1 MTFRALRVVILALCA
16 AAAADASQAPPPAA
30 APSAPAAVASAELPF
45 AIEGPAPPVLP
56 ERIARDDAGRA
67 TIRAI
72 RLAEPLRVDGR
83 LEEAVYRQER
93 AVSDFIQTEPVEGG
107 PATEKTELWI
117 MFDRD
122 NVYVAFRVFE
132 SQPERRVANVM
143 QKDNGLLFQNDGVMF
158 VLDPFYDRRNGVGFM
173 LNAIGGRT
181 DGQITDERWSR
192 DWNTI
197 WDMRVADFDG
207 GWTAEVAL
215 PFKSMRYRPGAAQ
228 VWGFNARRIDRW
240 KNEYSHLVPVER
252 QQAGNGVYRMS
263 RAASIVGLEAPAG
276 SKNLEFRPYAI
287 SNASTIRPP
296 NDPNGSTVSSD
307 SNDLTADVGLD
318 AKYGITQNMTADFT
332 VNTDFAQVE
341 ADEQQVNLT
350 RFSLFFPE
358 KREFFLENAG
368 LFTFGGDG
376 GFNPAR
382 NDMPLLFYSR
392 RIGLNAGQVVPIDAG
407 ARLTGRMGRY
417 SVGVVDIQTGGERI
431 SGTRP
436 TNFSAVRVKRDVLG
450 RSSIG
455 VIATGRSLAQSGA
468 GSNAAYGVDGTFGF
482 FTNLTIDTYWARTA
496 TDGLSGRD
504 TSYRTQVDYN
514 GQTYGLQAERLV
526 IGEHFNPEVGFVRR
540 ADIRKSYMQGRYSPY
555 PTTLGPVRRL
565 AFTGSIGY
573 FENGAGR
580 REARD
585 IDGDFTIDFDTA
597 DRLSMS
603 YSSSYEFVPRP
614 FRIASGVTVPMGG
627 YDYDSATVAF
637 QAGQQRKFNGRL
649 ALERGSFYDGTK
661 TTTSLSTGRAT
672 VTSQLSVEPTFSV
685 NAVDLPA
692 GSFTT
697 TLIGSRVTY
706 TMTPF
711 MFTSALLQYNSDARN
726 VSANV
731 RLRWE
736 YRPGSEL
743 FVVYNEERDTL
754 ARGLP
759 DMRNR
764 AFIVKVNR
772 LLRF

>member
-1 MTFRALRVVILALCA
+1 MTIRVLRACRALRVSAVFLVCFA
-16 AAAADASQAPPPAA
+16 
-30 APSAPAAVASAELPF
+30 APAAGQTDLPF
-45 AIEGPAPPVLP
+45 AIEGPPPPVLP

-72 RLAEPLRVDGR
+72 RLSEPLRVDGR
-83 LEEAVYRQER
+83 LDETVYERER
-93 AVSDFIQTEPVEGG
+93 AVSDFIQTEPLEGD

-181 DGQITDERWSR
+181 DGQVTDERWSR

-197 WDMRVADFDG
+197 WDVRVADFDR
-207 GWTAEVAL
+207 GWTAEVAI
-215 PFKSMRYRPGAAQ
+215 PFKSLRYRPGTAQ

-252 QQAGNGVYRMS
+252 QEAGSGVYRMS
-263 RAASIVGLEAPAG
+263 RAASIVGLEAPPG
-276 SKNLEFRPYAI
+276 SKNLEFKPYAI
-287 SNASTIRPP
+287 SNASAIRPA
-296 NDPNGSTVSSD
+296 GSSATSE
-307 SNDLTADVGLD
+307 LTAEAGID
-318 AKYGITQNMTADFT
+318 AKYGITQNLTADFT

-358 KREFFLENAG
+358 KRDFFLENAG
-368 LFTFGGDG
+368 LFSFGGGG
-376 GFNPAR
+376 GFNTRSDA
-382 NDMPLLFYSR
+382 PLLFYSR
-392 RIGLNAGQVVPIDAG
+392 RIGLNAGQIVPIDAG
-407 ARLTGRMGRY
+407 ARLTGRIGRY
-417 SVGVVDIQTGGERI
+417 SVGVLDIQTGRERI
-431 SGTRP
+431 SGTQP
-436 TNFSAVRVKRDVLG
+436 TNFSAVRIKRDVLG

-455 VIATGRSLAQSGA
+455 LIATGRSASQSGP
-468 GSNAAYGVDGTFGF
+468 GSNAAFGVDGAFGF
-482 FTNLTIDTYWARTA
+482 FTNLTIDTYWARTSSQ
-496 TDGLSGRD
+496 GLGGDD
-504 TSYRTQVDYN
+504 TSYRTLVDYN

-526 IGEHFNPEVGFVRR
+526 IDQHFNPEVGFVRR
-540 ADIRKSYMQGRYSPY
+540 ADIRKSYLQGRYSPY
-555 PTTLGPVRRL
+555 PASLGPVRRL
-565 AFTGSIGY
+565 ALIGSVAY
-573 FENGAGR
+573 VENGAGL
-580 REARD
+580 RETRD
-585 IDGDFTIDFDTA
+585 IDGEFAVDFDTA
-597 DRLSMS
+597 DRLTVS
-603 YSSSYEFVPRP
+603 YASSYEFVPRP
-614 FRIASGVTVPMGG
+614 FRIATGVTVPAGG
-627 YDYDSATVAF
+627 YDYGSATVAF
-637 QAGQQRKFNGRL
+637 QAGQQRRFNGRL
-649 ALERGSFYDGTK
+649 SLERGSFYDGTK
-661 TTTSLSTGRAT
+661 TTASLSTGRAT
-672 VTSQLSVEPTFSV
+672 VTPQLSVEPTFSI
-685 NAVDLPA
+685 NDVDLSV
-692 GSFTT
+692 GSFRT

-726 VSANV
+726 LSANV

-754 ARGLP
+754 ARSIP
-759 DMRNR
+759 DLRNR

>member
-1 MTFRALRVVILALCA
+1 VRFVPFVFFALFVFFVPP
-16 AAAADASQAPPPAA
+16 ADAGQAAVSAAGPSSPAA
-30 APSAPAAVASAELPF
+30 AVSTELPF

-83 LEEAVYRQER
+83 LEEAVYRQEQ
-93 AVSDFIQTEPVEGG
+93 AVSDFVQTEPVEGG

-181 DGQITDERWSR
+181 DGQVTDERWSR

-197 WDMRVADFDG
+197 WDVRVADFDE

-252 QQAGNGVYRMS
+252 QEAGSGVYRMS
-263 RAASIVGLEAPAG
+263 RAASIVGLEAPPG

-287 SNASTIRPP
+287 SNASTIRRANDP
-296 NDPNGSTVSSD
+296 NDPNVSND

-318 AKYGITQNMTADFT
+318 AKYGITQNLTADFT

-368 LFTFGGDG
+368 LFAFGGDG

-417 SVGVVDIQTGGERI
+417 SVGVVDIQTGRERI

-436 TNFSAVRVKRDVLG
+436 TNFSAVRIKRDVLG

-455 VIATGRSLAQSGA
+455 VIATGRSLSQSGA

-504 TSYRTQVDYN
+504 SSYRTQVNYN

-540 ADIRKSYMQGRYSPY
+540 ADIHKSYLQGRYSPY
-555 PTTLGPVRRL
+555 PASLGPVRRL
-565 AFTGSIGY
+565 AFTGSMGY
-573 FENGAGR
+573 VENGAGR

-597 DRLSMS
+597 DRLSVG

-614 FRIASGVTVPMGG
+614 FRIAAGVTVPMGG
-627 YDYDSATVAF
+627 YDYRSAIVAF
-637 QAGQQRKFNGRL
+637 QAGQQRTFNGRL
-649 ALERGSFYDGTK
+649 ALEHGSFYDGTK
-661 TTTSLSTGRAT
+661 TTASLSTGRAT
-672 VTSQLSVEPTFSV
+672 LTPQLSVEPTFSV
-685 NAVDLPA
+685 NDVDLSG
-692 GSFTT
+692 GSFRT

>member
-1 MTFRALRVVILALCA
+1 MLTVCA
-16 AAAADASQAPPPAA
+16 ATAAHAGQA
-30 APSAPAAVASAELPF
+30 APASAPASPAGALSTELPF
-45 AIEGPAPPVLP
+45 AIEGPPPPVLP

-72 RLAEPLRVDGR
+72 RLSEPLRVDGR
-83 LEEAVYRQER
+83 LDETVYERER
-93 AVSDFIQTEPVEGG
+93 AVSGFIQTEPIEGG
-107 PATEKTELWI
+107 EATEKTELWI
-117 MFDRD
+117 LFDRD

-132 SQPERRVANVM
+132 SQPERRVANIM

-181 DGQITDERWSR
+181 DGQVTDERWSR

-197 WDMRVADFDG
+197 WDVRTADFDG

-215 PFKSMRYRPGAAQ
+215 PFKSMRYRPGTAQ

-252 QQAGNGVYRMS
+252 QEAGNGVYRMS
-263 RAASIVGLEAPAG
+263 RAGSIVGIEAPPG
-276 SKNLEFRPYAI
+276 SKNLEFKPYAI
-287 SNASTIRPP
+287 SNASTIRT
-296 NDPNGSTVSSD
+296 PNGSNVSNAPNG

-318 AKYGITQNMTADFT
+318 AKYGITQNLTADFT

-392 RIGLNAGQVVPIDAG
+392 RIGLNAGQVVPLDAG
-407 ARLTGRMGRY
+407 ARLTGRLGRY
-417 SVGVVDIQTGGERI
+417 SVGMVDIHTDRERI
-431 SGTRP
+431 SGTHP
-436 TNFSAVRVKRDVLG
+436 ANFSAVRIKRDVLG

-455 VIATGRSLAQSGA
+455 LIATGRSPAQGGA
-468 GSNAAYGVDGTFGF
+468 GSNAAYGVDGNFGF
-482 FTNLTIDTYWARTA
+482 FTNLTIDTFWARTA
-496 TDGLSGRD
+496 TDGLSGSDR
-504 TSYRTQVDYN
+504 SYRTQVNYN

-540 ADIRKSYMQGRYSPY
+540 TDIRKNFAQGRYSPY
-555 PTTLGPVRRL
+555 PRSLGPVRRL

-573 FENGAGR
+573 FENAAGR

-585 IDGDFTIDFDTA
+585 LDGDFSIDFDTA
-597 DRLSMS
+597 DRLSVG

-614 FRIASGVTVPMGG
+614 FRIATGVTVPTGG
-627 YDYDSATVAF
+627 YDYGSTTVAF

-672 VTSQLSVEPTFSV
+672 LTPQISVEPTFSV
-685 NAVDLPA
+685 NDVDLPG
-692 GSFTT
+692 GSFRT

-726 VSANV
+726 LSANV

-754 ARGLP
+754 ARGVP
-759 DMRNR
+759 DLRNR
-764 AFIVKVNR
+764 TFIVKVNR

>member
-1 MTFRALRVVILALCA
+1 MHRTAPFALVVICLASVAHAGQAAGPGAALGSPVA
-16 AAAADASQAPPPAA
+16 AAAAGPG
-30 APSAPAAVASAELPF
+30 ELPF
-45 AIEGPAPPVLP
+45 AIDGPPPPELP
-56 ERIARDDAGRA
+56 DRIARDDSGRA

-72 RLAEPLRVDGR
+72 RLSEPLRVDGR
-83 LEEAVYRQER
+83 LDEVVYERER
-93 AVSDFIQTEPVEGG
+93 AVSDFIQTEPIEGG

-122 NVYVAFRVFE
+122 HVYVAFRVFE

-181 DGQITDERWSR
+181 DGQVTDEQWSR

-197 WDMRVADFDG
+197 WDVRTQDFEG
-207 GWTAEVAL
+207 GWTAEVAI
-215 PFKSMRYRPGAAQ
+215 PFKSLRYRPGTTQ
-228 VWGFNARRIDRW
+228 VWGFNTRRVDRW
-240 KNEYSHLVPVER
+240 KNEFSHLTPVPR
-252 QQAGNGVYRMS
+252 QLAGNGVYRMS
-263 RAASIVGLEAPAG
+263 QAATIVGIEAPPGA
-276 SKNLEFRPYAI
+276 KNLDVKPYAI
-287 SNASTIRPP
+287 SNLATDRAAASAR
-296 NDPNGSTVSSD
+296 
-307 SNDLTADVGLD
+307 SNDLTAAVGID
-318 AKYGITQNMTADFT
+318 AKYAITQNLTADFT

-358 KREFFLENAG
+358 KRDFFLENPG
-368 LFTFGGDG
+368 LFVFGGGG
-376 GFNPAR
+376 GFNAGRSDTPI
-382 NDMPLLFYSR
+382 LFYSR
-392 RIGLNAGQVVPIDAG
+392 RIGLNGGHIVPIDAG
-407 ARLTGRMGRY
+407 SRVTGRVGRFNI
-417 SVGVVDIQTGGERI
+417 GVLDIQTGDERT

-436 TNFSAVRVKRDVLG
+436 TNFSTVRIKRDVLG

-455 VIATGRSLAQSGA
+455 LIATGRSVAQSGP
-468 GSNAAYGVDGTFGF
+468 GSNVAYGVDGTFGLHPDL
-482 FTNLTIDTYWARTA
+482 NIDAYWARTS
-496 TDGLSGRD
+496 TQGLPDDD
-504 TSYRTQVDYN
+504 TSYRTLVDYN
-514 GQTYGLQAERLV
+514 GQTYGFQAERLV
-526 IGEHFNPEVGFVRR
+526 VGGHFNPEVGFVRR
-540 ADIRKSYMQGRYSPY
+540 ADIRKSYAQARYSPY
-555 PTTLGPVRRL
+555 PKSLGPVRRL
-565 AFTGSIGY
+565 SFTGSLGY
-573 FENGAGR
+573 VENGAGR

-585 IDGDFTIDFDTA
+585 IDGDFAIDFDTA
-597 DRLSMS
+597 DRLSVN
-603 YSSSYEFVPRP
+603 SSRAYEFVPRP
-614 FRIASGVTVPMGG
+614 FRIATGVTVPMGG
-627 YDYDSATVAF
+627 YEYGSTTIAF
-637 QAGQQRKFNGRL
+637 QGGQQRTFNGRL
-649 ALERGSFYDGTK
+649 ALERGSFYDGMK
-661 TTTSLSTGRAT
+661 TTASLSTGRAT
-672 VTSQLSVEPTFSV
+672 LSPQLSVEPTFSV

-692 GSFTT
+692 GSFTA

-759 DMRNR
+759 DLKNR